1 MSSDFLEGVVL
12 LVKFDQQNLTGKILT
27 RLVHVQVRRQKAQ
40 SESESADLRSKA
52 IRTEAE
58 IEQLKR

>member
-1 MSSDFLEGVVL
+1 VSSDFLEGVVL